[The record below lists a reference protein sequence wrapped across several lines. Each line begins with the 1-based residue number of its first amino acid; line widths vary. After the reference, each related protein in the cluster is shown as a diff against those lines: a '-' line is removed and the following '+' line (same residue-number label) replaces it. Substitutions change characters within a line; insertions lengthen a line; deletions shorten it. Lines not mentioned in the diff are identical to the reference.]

1 MRRNALRGAVITKVL
16 LGKKNAVDTTDS
28 GAVVTFNTLEETVEN
43 ARELLQLV
51 RRRIKRRQGYIQL
64 ISLLIFFAL
73 YLKTIGIQQIVQ
85 DAFKIE
91 SRYEIIIRERVSD
104 FISKSMIESAA
115 LS

>member
-1 MRRNALRGAVITKVL
+1 MRGAVITKVL

-28 GAVVTFNTLEETVEN
+28 GAVVTFNTLEEETVEN

-104 FISKSMIESAA
+104 FIIKSMNESAA

>member
-1 MRRNALRGAVITKVL
+1 MRGAVITKVL

-28 GAVVTFNTLEETVEN
+28 GAVVTFNTLEEETVEN

-51 RRRIKRRQGYIQL
+51 RQRIKRRQGYIQL

-104 FISKSMIESAA
+104 FIIKSMNESAA